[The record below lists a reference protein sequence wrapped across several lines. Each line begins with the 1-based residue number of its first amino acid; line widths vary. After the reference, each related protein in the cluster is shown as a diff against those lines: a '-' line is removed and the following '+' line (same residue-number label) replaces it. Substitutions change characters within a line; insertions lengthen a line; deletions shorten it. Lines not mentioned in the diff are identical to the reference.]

1 MAGWSVW
8 PASTFTTGNMSIA
21 ISSKHIR
28 LIGEGFLGIILGQH
42 GMVEPHKKV
51 GMILFGVQ

>member
-28 LIGEGFLGIILGQH
+28 LIGEGFLGIIWGQH
-42 GMVEPHKKV
+42 GMVEPHKKKW
-51 GMILFGVQ
+51 G